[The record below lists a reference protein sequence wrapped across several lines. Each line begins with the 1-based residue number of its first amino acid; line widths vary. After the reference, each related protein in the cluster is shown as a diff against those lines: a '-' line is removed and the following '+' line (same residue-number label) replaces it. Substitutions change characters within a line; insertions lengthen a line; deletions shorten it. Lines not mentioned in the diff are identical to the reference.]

1 MIDTPLTLTKRILE
15 KRKEK
20 KERKKKAALDESIRA
35 YACLENY
42 VAFRSPEG
50 AEFIECVHKVF
61 LEYADKENIDDLLKR
76 VRSYTT
82 VGNL

>member
-1 MIDTPLTLTKRILE
+1 M
-15 KRKEK
+15 
-20 KERKKKAALDESIRA
+20 DESIRA

-76 VRSYTT
+76 VRSYTIYFALISRCHDLCL
-82 VGNL
+82 NR